1 MTVNLFRSLV
11 DIVEIPYR
19 KIENIVN
26 PSEAGLQKK
35 QFLEDLTIK
44 LQRKKEEI
52 EKVMIFF
59 K

>member
-1 MTVNLFRSLV
+1 MAVTLFQSLV

-26 PSEAGLQKK
+26 PSEAGLKK
-35 QFLEDLTIK
+35 EQFLDDLIIK
-44 LQRKKEEI
+44 LKRKKEEI
-52 EKVMIFF
+52 EKVIIFF

>member
-11 DIVEIPYR
+11 EIVEIPYR
-19 KIENIVN
+19 KIENILN

-35 QFLEDLTIK
+35 QLLEDLTIK